1 MIAAS
6 IITLMSA
13 LSVLAMLI
21 WATIKN
27 KALPYCISDCYYIIG
42 LPFTIVFAISSW
54 LMLYPTMLCWES
66 PVTLAMVMAFS
77 LVGIASDF
85 KSTMFHTA
93 HFVSAIAAGCFS
105 AIFVIK
111 VCPVASWCYLA
122 AIIGLID
129 KKRWLFWVEI
139 GCLIS
144 VFVAVLYALNHNN
157 YESNL

>member
-1 MIAAS
+1 MIATIMTIAS
-6 IITLMSA
+6 ASLITIMI
-13 LSVLAMLI
+13 V
-21 WATIKN
+21 WATLKN

-54 LMLYPTMLCWES
+54 QMLYPTMLCWEN

-77 LVGIASDF
+77 LVGIASDY
-85 KSTMFHTA
+85 KCALYHKA

-111 VCPVASWCYLA
+111 VCPSASLCYLA
-122 AIIGLID
+122 VTIGLLD
-129 KKRWLFWVEI
+129 KKRWLLWVEI

-144 VFVAVLYALNHNN
+144 VFVAVLYALP
-157 YESNL
+157 S

>member
-1 MIAAS
+1 MAIILTIASAS
-6 IITLMSA
+6 LII
-13 LSVLAMLI
+13 AMLA
-21 WATIKN
+21 WAAIKN
-27 KALPYCISDCYYIIG
+27 KALPYCISDCFYIIG

-85 KSTMFHTA
+85 KSSLFRTA

-111 VCPVASWCYLA
+111 VCPSASLCYLA
-122 AIIGLID
+122 VTIGLLD
-129 KKRWLFWVEI
+129 KKRWLLWVEI
-139 GCLIS
+139 CCLLS
-144 VFVAVLYALNHNN
+144 VFVAVLTTLLY
-157 YESNL
+157 

>member
-1 MIAAS
+1 MIAILMTIAS
-6 IITLMSA
+6 ASLITIMI
-13 LSVLAMLI
+13 V
-21 WATIKN
+21 WATLKN

-66 PVTLAMVMAFS
+66 PVTLAMVTAFS
-77 LVGIASDF
+77 LVGIASDY
-85 KSTMFHTA
+85 KGALYHTA

-111 VCPVASWCYLA
+111 VCPSASLCYLSVT
-122 AIIGLID
+122 IGLLD
-129 KKRWLFWVEI
+129 KKRWLLWVEI
-139 GCLIS
+139 GCLLS

>member
-1 MIAAS
+1 MTATTITTIAS
-6 IITLMSA
+6 VSLIIIM
-13 LSVLAMLI
+13 LA
-21 WATIKN
+21 WAAIKN

-42 LPFTIVFAISSW
+42 LPFTIVFSISSW

-85 KSTMFHTA
+85 KSSLFRTA
-93 HFVSAIAAGCFS
+93 HYVSAIVAGCFS

-111 VCPVASWCYLA
+111 VCPSASLCYLA
-122 AIIGLID
+122 VTIGLLD
-129 KKRWLFWVEI
+129 KKRWLLWVEI

-144 VFVAVLYALNHNN
+144 VFVAVLYAPP
-157 YESNL
+157 S

>member
-1 MIAAS
+1 MTA
-6 IITLMSA
+6 TLMTIA
-13 LSVLAMLI
+13 SVSLI
-21 WATIKN
+21 TIMIVWATLKN

-42 LPFTIVFAISSW
+42 LPFTIVFSISSW

-77 LVGIASDF
+77 LVGVASDF
-85 KSTMFHTA
+85 KSSLFRTA

-111 VCPVASWCYLA
+111 VCPSASLCYIA
-122 AIIGLID
+122 VIIGLLD
-129 KKRWLFWVEI
+129 KKRWLLWVEI
-139 GCLIS
+139 GCLLS

>member
-1 MIAAS
+1 MTA
-6 IITLMSA
+6 TLMTIA
-13 LSVLAMLI
+13 SVSLI
-21 WATIKN
+21 TIMIVWATLKN

-42 LPFTIVFAISSW
+42 LPFTIVFATSSW

-77 LVGIASDF
+77 LVGIASDY
-85 KSTMFHTA
+85 KGALYHQA

-111 VCPVASWCYLA
+111 VCPSASLCYLA
-122 AIIGLID
+122 VTIGLLD
-129 KKRWLFWVEI
+129 KKRWLLWVEI

-144 VFVAVLYALNHNN
+144 VFVAVLSTLLY
-157 YESNL
+157 

>member
-1 MIAAS
+1 MIA
-6 IITLMSA
+6 TLMTIASA
-13 LSVLAMLI
+13 SLIIAMLA
-21 WATIKN
+21 WAAIKN

-85 KSTMFHTA
+85 KSSLFRKA
-93 HFVSAIAAGCFS
+93 HFVSAIVAGCFS

-111 VCPVASWCYLA
+111 LCPSASLCYLA
-122 AIIGLID
+122 VTIGLLD
-129 KKRWLFWVEI
+129 KKRWLLWVEI
-139 GCLIS
+139 GCLLS
-144 VFVAVLYALNHNN
+144 VFVAVLSTLLY
-157 YESNL
+157 